1 MKVALVLTGFMRNW
15 KNNIDSVFSNII
27 LPYCPDVYIS
37 SYSYSKMYWN
47 SDPISVDLNEVIKT
61 YDPKNYIFRE
71 KETCPKFN
79 FKSNRKECIGREY
92 SIRQLYGWYTNY
104 LALNLF
110 DFDNYDIII
119 KLRTDISIKNFKI
132 ISTKPLVIPDWKYY
146 PGPCSPRESYVDY
159 IAYGNSKYM
168 KEYFNLYYKI
178 QEMHDKNIA
187 DISLGETLLKEY
199 LDYYVTKDVFLD
211 KDTDWNIRGEMWA
224 SEKAVIFPL

>member
-1 MKVALVLTGFMRNW
+1 MKVALVFTGFMRNW
-15 KNNIDSVFSNII
+15 KQNIDNIFLNII
-27 LPYCPDVYIS
+27 NPYSPDIYIS
-37 SYSYSKMYWN
+37 SYTHSKLYWN
-47 SDPISVDLNEVIKT
+47 SNPIPVNCDEIIEIYKPV
-61 YDPKNYIFRE
+61 NYIFRE
-71 KETCPKFN
+71 NESCPKFD

-119 KLRTDISIKNFKI
+119 KLRTDVSIRNFKI
-132 ISTKPLVIPDWKYY
+132 IPQKPLVIPDWKYH
-146 PGPCSPRESYVDY
+146 PGPCSPKDSYIDY

-168 KEYFNLYYKI
+168 KEYFNLYSKI

-211 KDTDWNIRGEMWA
+211 KDIDWNIRGEMWA
-224 SEKAVIFPL
+224 SERRVIFPL